1 MPMDLIVVWGAG
13 GHARVVA
20 QSLRRQGRWQLHG
33 FIDDL
38 KPGRA
43 QEAFAGSVVLGGRG
57 ALVDAQGNGVG
68 DLALA
73 FGNNAARLALG
84 AQYHALGWRFPTII
98 DRQAIVADDVV
109 LGDGSY
115 VAAGAVV
122 QPGARI
128 GAQVIINTGAIVEH
142 DCRVGDG
149 AHICPRACLAGHAEV
164 GRGAWV
170 GAGALVRDGAKVG
183 AGAFVGIGAL
193 VVADVEPGWMV
204 YGHPA
209 RPIRRVQA

>member
-1 MPMDLIVVWGAG
+1 MDLIVVWGAG
-13 GHARVVA
+13 GHAKVVA
-20 QSLRRQGRWQLHG
+20 QSLRRERRWRVHG

-38 KPGRA
+38 NPGRA
-43 QEAFAGSVVLGGRG
+43 RETLGGSVVLGGRD
-57 ALVDAQGNGVG
+57 ALAGAQGSGVG

-73 FGNNAARLALG
+73 FGSNSARLALG
-84 AQYHALGWRFPTII
+84 AEYGALGWRFPAII
-98 DRQAIVADDVV
+98 DPHAIVADDVV
-109 LGDGSY
+109 LGEGSY

-128 GAQVIINTGAIVEH
+128 GSQVIINTGAIVEH
-142 DCRVGDG
+142 DCRVADG
-149 AHICPRACLAGHAEV
+149 VHMCPRACLAGHAEV

-170 GAGALVRDGAKVG
+170 GAGALVREGVKVG

-209 RPIRRVQA
+209 RPIRKAQA